1 MFGADF
7 VFTYEILYLYLVFG
21 ALMSEYPDIFS
32 INPEDKIPGKGRVLI
47 SEPFLTDRFFNRTI
61 VFLTEHNAQGTI
73 GFILNRVI
81 DLMVSS
87 AVEGFD
93 GWDEHLSVGGPV
105 APDTLH
111 YLHTLGRKV
120 PGSVPVV
127 PGIWWG
133 GEIDALRN
141 LIATGT
147 VGRDQVRFFLGYSG
161 WEKGQ
166 LKKELNEN
174 SWIIAKV
181 PAEVIMKSRGNVWR
195 DVLRSLN
202 NKYRIWAEFPESPE
216 MN

>member
-1 MFGADF
+1 MGQ
-7 VFTYEILYLYLVFG
+7 
-21 ALMSEYPDIFS
+21 YPDIFS
-32 INPEDKIPGKGRVLI
+32 IRPEDKIAGKGRVLI

-61 VFLTEHNAQGTI
+61 VFLTEHNENGTV

-105 APDTLH
+105 ASDTLH
-111 YLHTLGRKV
+111 YLHTLGTKI
-120 PGSVPVV
+120 PGSVQVV

-166 LKKELNEN
+166 LKRELNEN
-174 SWIIAKV
+174 SWVIAKV
-181 PAEVIMKSRGNVWR
+181 PPEVIMKSRGDVWKE
-195 DVLRSLN
+195 VLRSFN

>member
-1 MFGADF
+1 MGD
-7 VFTYEILYLYLVFG
+7 
-21 ALMSEYPDIFS
+21 YPDIFS

-61 VFLTEHNAQGTI
+61 VFITEHTPQGTV

-105 APDTLH
+105 LPDTLH
-111 YLHTLGRKV
+111 YLHTLGSKV
-120 PGSVPVV
+120 PGSVAVI

-166 LKKELNEN
+166 LKRELNEN
-174 SWIIAKV
+174 SWVIARV
-181 PAEVIMKSRGNVWR
+181 PPDVIMKSRGNVWR
-195 DVLRSLN
+195 EVLRSLN

>member
-1 MFGADF
+1 MGQ
-7 VFTYEILYLYLVFG
+7 
-21 ALMSEYPDIFS
+21 SPDIFS

-61 VFLTEHNAQGTI
+61 VFLTEHTAEGTV

-81 DLMVSS
+81 DLKVSS
-87 AVEGFD
+87 AVEGFE

-111 YLHTLGRKV
+111 YLHTLGSKV
-120 PGSVPVV
+120 PGSVPVI

-147 VGRDQVRFFLGYSG
+147 IGRDQVRFFLGYSG

-166 LKKELNEN
+166 LKHELGEN
-174 SWIIAKV
+174 SWVIARV